1 MVVSYWQNGTYKF
14 IFRHLL
20 VKLYQRFARGARSY
34 LLPALKKL
42 RDAGFICRSLFSV
55 NNAIPMRDFKR
66 ILYWVGGLGVLFGL
80 VAGWFLVLKP
90 FID

>member
-1 MVVSYWQNGTYKF
+1 MELINLSF
-14 IFRHLL
+14 AILL
-20 VKLYQRFARGARSY
+20 VKLSMSVLPVVLGSY
-34 LLPALKKL
+34 LLLAPEEVK
-42 RDAGFICRSLFSV
+42 REIRGFICRSLFSV

-90 FID
+90 FIY